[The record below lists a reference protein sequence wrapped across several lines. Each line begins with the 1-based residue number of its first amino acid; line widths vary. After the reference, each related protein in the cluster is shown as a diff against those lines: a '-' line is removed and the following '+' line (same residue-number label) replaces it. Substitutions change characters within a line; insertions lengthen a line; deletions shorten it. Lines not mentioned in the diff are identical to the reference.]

1 MNDHLDDD
9 AELFALGLTDPER
22 STAIEAHIAGCADCR
37 ARVVAAEAAAASLGA
52 ALPAMPAA
60 PQRQSSRWTSGLAAA
75 AAVVFAATT
84 GIEGV
89 ALHGAAQQGA
99 RTDVALGAVAASHFG
114 HTTLT
119 SPPGSAVKV
128 LYARDGAWLYL
139 IADGLPAGVHAVV
152 RQRGTQRDLGAL
164 AAGKP
169 ATLFVAGSGR
179 VSDVTLVDGGRAIAH
194 GRPAY

>member
-1 MNDHLDDD
+1 
-9 AELFALGLTDPER
+9 
-22 STAIEAHIAGCADCR
+22 
-37 ARVVAAEAAAASLGA
+37 
-52 ALPAMPAA
+52 
-60 PQRQSSRWTSGLAAA
+60 
-75 AAVVFAATT
+75 VVFAATT

-99 RTDVALGAVAASHFG
+99 RTDVALAAVAASHFG

-128 LYARDGAWLYL
+128 LYARDGAWMYL
-139 IADGLPAGVHAVV
+139 IADGLPVGVHAVV
-152 RQRGTQRDLGAL
+152 RQAGTQRDLGAL

-169 ATLFVAGSGR
+169 ATLFVPGSGR

-194 GRPAY
+194 GKPAY